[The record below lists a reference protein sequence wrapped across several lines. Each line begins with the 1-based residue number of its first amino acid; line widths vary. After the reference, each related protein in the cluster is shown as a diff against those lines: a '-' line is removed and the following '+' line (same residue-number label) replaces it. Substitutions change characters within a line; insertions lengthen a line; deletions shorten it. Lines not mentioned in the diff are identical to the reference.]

1 MPSDGKEP
9 ATSPW
14 WRMACIVR
22 SCSNGLVASLAIVC
36 LSTLALA
43 AQQAPISKEAAQPLP
58 IEQLTESEMV
68 QQIIS
73 AHLAK
78 AESDNATERAGQM
91 SIVVGDVRRT
101 VGLSADRLRM
111 LEIAAKGAVDRSM
124 EGWRSAQE
132 NQVRQQA
139 SGLPLEMVEQRL
151 QSLGRVFVGNSED
164 TDQQSLWK
172 AALGQV
178 LTPEEHTRWT
188 DAEQERQTYRE
199 RALVAMLLAEL
210 DRQLGVTLTQA
221 EKLEPLALAALSD
234 YMPDMMNYID
244 RSNGI
249 DLRMLL
255 LMLSGIPEATLKTLL
270 TEPQHARWLQ
280 LTADYRGWWQSIEQ
294 NHRARISRPAQANP
308 GGKVNF
314 QNGGRVILK

>member
-1 MPSDGKEP
+1 MQSHPP
-9 ATSPW
+9 ILI
-14 WRMACIVR
+14 R
-22 SCSNGLVASLAIVC
+22 VASLLLITMAG
-36 LSTLALA
+36 SA
-43 AQQAPISKEAAQPLP
+43 APPDAAPVQGAAKPLP
-58 IEQLTESEMV
+58 IEQLTEAERV
-68 QQIIS
+68 QQVIS
-73 AHLAK
+73 THLAQ
-78 AESDNATERAGQM
+78 AESENATERAGQM

-101 VGLSADRLRM
+101 VGLSEDRLRM

-164 TDQQSLWK
+164 TDQQSLWT

-178 LTPEEHTRWT
+178 LTPEEQTRWT
-188 DAEQERQTYRE
+188 DAEKERQIYRE

-294 NHRARISRPAQANP
+294 NHRARINRPAQANP
-308 GGKVNF
+308 GGKVIF